1 MMEKNL
7 ILFYV
12 ALMLVLLYAQSAT
25 GQKNSKKN
33 ELLAKYVELQHKR
46 IGFSGTVL
54 VANDNEIISW
64 QSVGNASIQLNV
76 PFAKDSK
83 FNIASITKT
92 FTGLLIALAQK
103 EGKLHYNDALASFF
117 PELTN
122 EKWKNITVLHLVS
135 HASGIPHWS
144 GITDY
149 WSIKSRLSLNK
160 DEALREIF
168 KMKLLFEPGTQSSYS
183 SPAYFLLGAILE
195 KTYKKTYKELLHK
208 KILDPLQLNE
218 TGVLDESS
226 IIPGMVSGYHLAS
239 DDSLIAAPYRNAS
252 LMTGGGNM
260 FASASNLLQWCRSFL
275 VGSMWDAEIVKELFT
290 PSIAK
295 QTRLKANSIYNMGW
309 QIREELNG
317 RPTACHTGG
326 GTYGFSS
333 KIAIYP
339 NEKLYVIILSN
350 VSFMPMDDVL
360 WRDIEMILFDK
371 PFELPKQLAELVSL
385 EVQKMEKYVGLYSA
399 GGMELNVFIH
409 GNKLYVKLG
418 GNPPLEIYAKNENE
432 FFSKK
437 IDVKFN
443 FSLDDAG
450 RVKGLQSENRGRTDS
465 FSKK

>member
-1 MMEKNL
+1 
-7 ILFYV
+7 
-12 ALMLVLLYAQSAT
+12 
-25 GQKNSKKN
+25 
-33 ELLAKYVELQHKR
+33 
-46 IGFSGTVL
+46 
-54 VANDNEIISW
+54 
-64 QSVGNASIQLNV
+64 
-76 PFAKDSK
+76 
-83 FNIASITKT
+83 
-92 FTGLLIALAQK
+92 
-103 EGKLHYNDALASFF
+103 
-117 PELTN
+117 
-122 EKWKNITVLHLVS
+122 
-135 HASGIPHWS
+135 
-144 GITDY
+144 
-149 WSIKSRLSLNK
+149 
-160 DEALREIF
+160 
-168 KMKLLFEPGTQSSYS
+168 
-183 SPAYFLLGAILE
+183 
-195 KTYKKTYKELLHK
+195 
-208 KILDPLQLNE
+208 
-218 TGVLDESS
+218 
-226 IIPGMVSGYHLAS
+226 MVSGYHLAS

-371 PFELPKQLAELVSL
+371 PFELPKQLPELVSL